1 MRALCSR
8 MVASGWFGTSNSV
21 PTPST
26 VLNKA
31 DLMNRMDVC
40 RRGAQS
46 KRSTGTCVVVKAYH
60 QRLLV
65 RLVVCQRRFCVLCKH
80 AGLISRVLC
89 ANFDVVK
96 APNNIAPWRKY

>member
-1 MRALCSR
+1 

-31 DLMNRMDVC
+31 DLMNRTDFC

-46 KRSTGTCVVVKAYH
+46 NHSTGTGVVVKAYH

-65 RLVVCQRRFCVLCKH
+65 RLVVCQRRFCAHCRH
-80 AGLISRVLC
+80 AGLIRRVLR
-89 ANFDVVK
+89 AVFDVIK
-96 APNNIAPWRKY
+96 APNNIVPWRKY